1 MKVSKAKLQRWLNN
15 PVTHALRHAIEQES
29 ELITHEIASGKC
41 IPTQNSI
48 HTMERLYMH
57 SVGRLDSM
65 KWLADFEK
73 ALADYDLIHKDEDEA
88 DEPESNQEY

>member
-1 MKVSKAKLQRWLNN
+1 
-15 PVTHALRHAIEQES
+15 
-29 ELITHEIASGKC
+29 
-41 IPTQNSI
+41 
-48 HTMERLYMH
+48 MH